1 MTKNWALAA
10 ALLSLAV
17 SISCSSARSPVGP
30 AVSVQAT
37 GNVAVLYVGQA
48 NVQITATVSNTNNKG
63 VAWSLTDQNGAPCN
77 DPATCGTLSSTS
89 SNPVNYT
96 APGSPA
102 SVTVVATSQADTRA
116 TGSLP
121 LTIQNIQVFVT
132 PTSSQSVPVNV
143 GTGLQQELEAVAV
156 PDDAPQTFTWPVPA
170 CGTITPDPN
179 NSALAVFKAPNSTCS
194 QFQIPPPASIDLNQ
208 CSDPVNHPCQPA
220 IVNVISS
227 RLPAGTYAFRYTGF
241 DIGGAI
247 AVTGQF
253 VSNGNG
259 TIQGGTQEDE
269 LSGSHAVCAI
279 QNTSSYSFSSN
290 QQGTITLNA
299 LCGGSATK
307 STYDMVLD
315 ATGDIQMIEDT
326 SGDTTN
332 RHGSGVIEPVPS
344 PSTLNTAALKGS
356 FAFGFTGVNLS
367 GKRVG
372 FVGVVTLDGSG
383 NITGGTMDTNDNGTA
398 AGPLAISSCSPNCY
412 SMSNGVGSM
421 TINVSGGQSYSFE
434 LYGVSG
440 QSKRTDP
447 LLIYAISTAV
457 GPALSGTMTFQDP
470 NPSYDLTTFRGTNVA
485 VLSGVSTSG
494 TDSNVALSTVFM
506 DGKSGSLS
514 GSFDQNNGGTL
525 VPSTIDTN
533 NPGQFFSNGY
543 SYSNTGCA
551 ACGRYTINLLGN
563 PTANPPAPMQFVMYA
578 SAANRGYLLDQSS
591 DSVMTGT
598 IAPQT
603 SPAGGSFAAS
613 EMPSPFAAATQ
624 GSPTSAVE
632 PVVDN
637 LLLTWVNPTQGLTGT
652 QTVRSGSQA
661 LTGSYTDTSD
671 GIGTFTLTAPG
682 SQTYVFYQLDLTHF
696 WMLEMDTT
704 KDPSAIYAQQ

>member
-1 MTKNWALAA
+1 MMKTWALAA
-10 ALLSLAV
+10 ALLSLVV

-30 AVSVQAT
+30 VVSVTARN
-37 GNVAVLYVGQA
+37 GIAVLFTGQA
-48 NVQITATVSNTNNKG
+48 NVQITATVSNTDNKA
-63 VAWSLTDQNGAPCN
+63 VAWTLTDQNGAACN

-89 SNPVNYT
+89 ANPVSYT

-121 LTIQNIQVFVT
+121 LTIQNIQVFVA

-143 GTGLQQELEAVAV
+143 GTGLQQQFEAVAV
-156 PDDAPQTFTWPVPA
+156 PDDAPQTFTWPAPA

-179 NSALAVFKAPNSTCS
+179 NSALAVFKAPNSTCT
-194 QFQIPPPASIDLNQ
+194 QFQILPASVDANQ
-208 CSDPVNHPCQPA
+208 CSDPTNHPCQPA
-220 IVNVISS
+220 FVNVIGS

-253 VSNGNG
+253 VSLGNG
-259 TIQGGTQEDE
+259 AIQGGTQEDE
-269 LSGSHAVCAI
+269 LSGSHAVCTI
-279 QNTSSYSFSSN
+279 QSTGSSYSFSSN

-299 LCGGSATK
+299 LCAGSATK
-307 STYDMVLD
+307 STYDMVID
-315 ATGDIQMIEDT
+315 AAGDIQMIEDT

-332 RHGSGVIEPVPS
+332 RHGSGVIQPVPT
-344 PSTLNTAALKGS
+344 PSGLNTAALKGS
-356 FAFGFTGVNLS
+356 FAFGFTGVDLN
-367 GKRVG
+367 G
-372 FVGVVTLDGSG
+372 FRFGTVGVVTLDGSG
-383 NITGGTMDTNDNGTA
+383 NITGGTLDTNDNSTP
-398 AGPLAISSCSPNCY
+398 AGPLAISSCNSCY
-412 SMSNGVGSM
+412 SMTNGVGSM
-421 TINVSGGQSYSFE
+421 TITANGQPYPLV

-440 QSKRTDP
+440 QSKRTNP
-447 LLIYAISTAV
+447 LLIYAISSAV

-470 NPSYDLTTFRGTNVA
+470 NPSYDLTTFKGTNVA
-485 VLSGVSTSG
+485 VLSGASTSG
-494 TDSNVALSTVFM
+494 SDSNVALSTVSM
-506 DGKSGSLS
+506 DGRSGSLS

-525 VPSTIDTN
+525 LPSTIDTN

-543 SYSNTGCA
+543 SYTNTGCT

-563 PTANPPAPMQFVMYA
+563 PTANPPLPMQFVMYA

-591 DSVMTGT
+591 ASVMTGT

-603 SPAGGSFAAS
+603 SPPGGSFAAS
-613 EMPSPFAAATQ
+613 EMPSTYAAATQ
-624 GSPTSAVE
+624 ASGVSAVE

-637 LLLTWVNPTQGLTGT
+637 LLLTWVSPTQGLTGT
-652 QTVRSGSQA
+652 QTVRSGSQG
-661 LTGSYTDTSD
+661 LTGSYTDTSN
-671 GIGTFTLTAPG
+671 GIGTFTLTAPAK
-682 SQTYVFYQLDLTHF
+682 QTYVFYQLDLTHF